1 MVGLCI
7 IYLSVSSV
15 QNLAFMHMTMRRAGL
30 RLDWLLIDAEGYE
43 INALN
48 GAGMYFMLGST
59 FSSIFL
65 LRNCTF
71 YLKNIS
77 ILFLP

>member
-43 INALN
+43 INALEWCN
-48 GAGMYFMLGST
+48 EDFDKTLT
-59 FSSIFL
+59 
-65 LRNCTF
+65 
-71 YLKNIS
+71 
-77 ILFLP
+77 

>member
-7 IYLSVSSV
+7 IYLNVSSV
-15 QNLAFMHMTMRRAGL
+15 QNLAFMHMTVRRAGL

-48 GAGMYFMLGST
+48 GAT
-59 FSSIFL
+59 
-65 LRNCTF
+65 
-71 YLKNIS
+71 K
-77 ILFLP
+77 ILTRHSPKT